1 MQIELFIRYFHFIGI
16 LGVFSS
22 LVYENITVKTSLRRN
37 EVDLLAKVDA
47 FYGLSTLVILVTGF
61 TMWFWIGKPAEFY
74 GSNWIFYLNISLFT
88 LVGIASIYPTIFFI
102 KQRKGDLL
110 EEVQVPRIVRILIKT
125 EIILIVFIPF
135 FAVLMAVG
143 IGK

>member
-74 GSNWIFYLNISLFT
+74 GSNWIFYLKISLFT

-125 EIILIVFIPF
+125 EIILIVFIPLC
-135 FAVLMAVG
+135 AVLMAVG